1 MANIYGKLAKIQA
14 ELKSPKDQNAGRYH
28 YRNIEDMNAAIK
40 PLAAKHDCA
49 VYYTDYFVAEDNKPP
64 CCISFC
70 RLVDSDGEKAESQSF
85 AIVNL
90 NPKGMSIEQACAS
103 ASTFARKA
111 AAAGL
116 FALDNSANDPDKL
129 NADEPPISADVIQAK
144 KLLWETLVKWGELN
158 NKDPKQEAAKIRENT
173 EYRETRAYLEKIAKE
188 YA

>member
-1 MANIYGKLAKIQA
+1 MSNIIEALVAIQS

-40 PLAAKHDCA
+40 PLASKYGCA
-49 VYYTDYFVAEDNKPP
+49 IRYTDTFVTDAPNPYCLSTCELLNDERGH
-64 CCISFC
+64 S
-70 RLVDSDGEKAESQSF
+70 VYSTAF

-129 NADEPPISADVIQAK
+129 NADQEPITSDVIQAK
-144 KLLWETLVKWGELN
+144 RLLWDTLVKWAELN
-158 NKDPKQEAAKIRENT
+158 GKDAKAEAAKIRAKSD
-173 EYRETRAYLEKIAKE
+173 YRETRAYLEQVAKE

>member
-40 PLAAKHDCA
+40 PLAAKFGC
-49 VYYTDYFVAEDNKPP
+49 VVCYTDFFMTDEKPP
-64 CCISFC
+64 YCLSKCKLI
-70 RLVDSDGEKAESQSF
+70 DSDGEHAEAQSF

-90 NPKGMSIEQACAS
+90 NPKGMSIEQACAT

-129 NADEPPISADVIQAK
+129 NADEQPITSDVIEAK
-144 KLLWETLVKWGELN
+144 RQLWSALIKWAESNG
-158 NKDPKQEAAKIRENT
+158 KDAKAEAAEIRARSD
-173 EYRETRAYLEKIAKE
+173 YRETRAYLEKVARE

>member
-14 ELKSPKDQNAGRYH
+14 ELKSPKDQDAGRYH

-64 CCISFC
+64 CCISLC

-129 NADEPPISADVIQAK
+129 NADEQPITSDVIEAK
-144 KLLWETLVKWGELN
+144 RQLWGALIKWAESNG
-158 NKDPKQEAAKIRENT
+158 KDAKAEAAEIRARSD
-173 EYRETRAYLEKIAKE
+173 YRETRAYLEKVARE